1 MGKNFTSR
9 KGERRRRQEDEALAT
24 GPEPGGMS
32 GVGRP
37 KGRVSQMWR
46 DGAGAVRGASGQ
58 VWVSICTQRLFPALL
73 LVLQASHHIISLP
86 GARFQLSAL
95 GLGSPSRYF
104 RALNEL
110 AVPLPSAPPA
120 IHFPWFLLQ
129 RYSTAKCVFTRG
141 FHTQT
146 DRLIFSS

>member
-9 KGERRRRQEDEALAT
+9 KGERRRRQDDEALAT

-86 GARFQLSAL
+86 GGQVPAVC
-95 GLGSPSRYF
+95 P
-104 RALNEL
+104 RAGK
-110 AVPLPSAPPA
+110 P
-120 IHFPWFLLQ
+120 
-129 RYSTAKCVFTRG
+129 
-141 FHTQT
+141 
-146 DRLIFSS
+146 